1 MVSPN
6 RTETSRVTRRFSLL
20 LLSILLFVTSCQRPR
35 NHIVVAS
42 KNFTEQVVLAELM
55 AQHIERRLHVE
66 VERRFYLGGSYIAHQ
81 ALIAGRIDI
90 YPEYTGTALTA
101 ILKLPPQ
108 HERTAAYDTVKR
120 EYAQRFQIATEKPFG
135 FNNTFAMIIRGEDA
149 RNLSISTLSQAAT
162 VASQWRVGVG
172 YEFLERPDGYN
183 GLVAAYG
190 LRFKDKPRVMDLGL
204 LYRSLQEHQVDIVA
218 GNSSDG
224 LIAAL
229 GCVVLKDDKNY
240 FPPYEAVSLVRQDAL
255 ARFPGLDA
263 ALAELAGKISDDEMR
278 RLNYAIDGE
287 HRDVKTVASEF
298 LNSKGL

>member
-1 MVSPN
+1 MN
-6 RTETSRVTRRFSLL
+6 RRISFL
-20 LLSILLFVTSCQRPR
+20 LLSGVLLLTSCQRPR

-42 KNFTEQVVLAELM
+42 KNFTEQVVLAEIM
-55 AQHIERRLHVE
+55 AQHIERRLHVR

-108 HERTAAYDTVKR
+108 HEPAAAYNAVKR
-120 EYAQRFQIATEKPFG
+120 EYAQRFQVEAGKPFG
-135 FNNTFAMIIRGEDA
+135 FNNTFAMIIRGDDA
-149 RNLSISTLSQAAT
+149 QNFHITALSQAA
-162 VASQWRVGVG
+162 AFAPQWRVGVG

-183 GLVAAYG
+183 GLVAAYN
-190 LRFKDKPRVMDLGL
+190 LHFTEKPRVMDLGL
-204 LYRSLQEHQVDIVA
+204 LYRALQEKQVDIVA
-218 GNSSDG
+218 GNSTDG

-229 GCVVLKDDKNY
+229 SCVVLKDDKDY
-240 FPPYEAVSLVRQDAL
+240 FPPYEAVPLVRQDAL
-255 ARFPGLDA
+255 ARFPGLEA
-263 ALAELAGKISDDEMR
+263 ALSELAGKISDDEMR

-287 HRDVKTVASEF
+287 HRDVKAVASEF

>member
-1 MVSPN
+1 VN
-6 RTETSRVTRRFSLL
+6 RRISFL
-20 LLSILLFVTSCQRPR
+20 LLSGVLLLTSCQRPR

-42 KNFTEQVVLAELM
+42 KNFTEQVVLAEIM
-55 AQHIERRLHVE
+55 AQHIERRLHVR

-108 HERTAAYDTVKR
+108 HEPAAAYNAVKR
-120 EYAQRFQIATEKPFG
+120 EYAQRFQVEAGKPFG
-135 FNNTFAMIIRGEDA
+135 FNNTFAMIIRGDDA
-149 RNLSISTLSQAAT
+149 QNFHITALSQAA
-162 VASQWRVGVG
+162 AFAPQWRVGVG

-183 GLVAAYG
+183 GLVAAYN
-190 LRFKDKPRVMDLGL
+190 LHFTEKPRVMDLGL
-204 LYRSLQEHQVDIVA
+204 LYRALQEKQVDIVA
-218 GNSSDG
+218 GNSTDG

-229 GCVVLKDDKNY
+229 SCVVLKDDKDY
-240 FPPYEAVSLVRQDAL
+240 FPPYEAVPLVRQDAL
-255 ARFPGLDA
+255 ARFPGLEA
-263 ALAELAGKISDDEMR
+263 ALSELAGKISDDEMR

-287 HRDVKTVASEF
+287 HRDVKAVASEF